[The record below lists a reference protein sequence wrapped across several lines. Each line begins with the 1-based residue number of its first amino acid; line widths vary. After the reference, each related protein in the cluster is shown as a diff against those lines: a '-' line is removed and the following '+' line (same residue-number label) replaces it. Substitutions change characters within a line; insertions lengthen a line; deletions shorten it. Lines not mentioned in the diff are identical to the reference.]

1 MRGDG
6 NYVYR
11 RIIPPDYR
19 ILANGKRE
27 FKESLRT
34 KKHTDAITRYG
45 ETHGKYEAIFDQL
58 KTRIALTDQP
68 RLKSLRKERHSL
80 LQIQFP

>member
-1 MRGDG
+1 MRKVAIQGFTARYLYIRGDG

-11 RIIPPDYR
+11 RPIPARYR

-34 KKHTDAITRYG
+34 RKHTDAIARYG
-45 ETHGKYEAIFDQL
+45 ETNGKYEAIFE
-58 KTRIALTDQP
+58 TR
-68 RLKSLRKERHSL
+68 R
-80 LQIQFP
+80 